1 MKSTKLFSWF
11 RKVAFVEG
19 ISYIVLL
26 GIAMPLKYMADMPK
40 AVTVVGGLHGALFV
54 GMMALAWESYSQ
66 YRKSFS
72 WFVKVFVSSLVP
84 FGTFVLDREWKKEE
98 AELKAV
104 GH

>member
-11 RKVAFVEG
+11 RKVAFIEG
-19 ISYIVLL
+19 ISYILLL
-26 GIAMPLKYMADMPK
+26 GVAMPLKYLADMPK
-40 AVTVVGGLHGALFV
+40 AVSVVGGLHGALFV
-54 GMMALAWESYSQ
+54 GMMVLAWESYSQ
-66 YRKSFS
+66 YLNSFA

-98 AELKAV
+98 AELKAA